1 MFWHLTGLFVLEIF
15 IAFQVWCAETGCHG
29 SSSFVTVT
37 ISLLFRFHAKVVIT
51 LTPIFS

>member
-1 MFWHLTGLFVLEIF
+1 
-15 IAFQVWCAETGCHG
+15 
-29 SSSFVTVT
+29 VTVT